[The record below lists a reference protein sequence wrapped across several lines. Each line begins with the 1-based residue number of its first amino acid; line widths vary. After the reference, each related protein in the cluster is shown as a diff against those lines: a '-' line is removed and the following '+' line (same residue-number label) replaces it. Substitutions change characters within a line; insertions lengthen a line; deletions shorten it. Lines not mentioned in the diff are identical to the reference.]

1 MTYADIL
8 KSIMKRR
15 PEVVVLTAEARKA
28 LDTIPKDFPERF
40 YDFGIAEQN
49 MMGAA
54 AGFSATGK
62 VPILHSPLT
71 TFITMRSFE
80 QIRTTVALNGH
91 NVKIPGLL
99 PGFSAGFQGP
109 THVALEDLAL
119 MRAIP
124 GVTVMAAA
132 SQEELKE
139 VMEVAFNV
147 TGCVYFR
154 VPEGM
159 PRQLPYEE
167 TPPPIDQP
175 RLVRKGKDGLVIAT
189 GGMVAS
195 AFEAISR
202 LSAQGLDLGLVNL
215 TMLKP
220 APMEPLVE
228 LMSTHKKIAT
238 VEEHFITGGLGSL
251 VAEGIAESG
260 LTAKLLRVGVND
272 QFPDRYT
279 THEENLRYI
288 GLDAEGVAAKL
299 NVFFAAPRN

>member
-8 KSIMKRR
+8 KSVMKKR

-28 LDTIPKDFPERF
+28 LGTIPQDFPDRF
-40 YDFGIAEQN
+40 YDLGIAEQN
-49 MMGAA
+49 MVGAA
-54 AGFSATGK
+54 AGLSAAGK
-62 VPILHSPLT
+62 VPIIHSPLA

-109 THVALEDLAL
+109 THVALEDLGL

-139 VMEVAFNV
+139 VMEVAFDV
-147 TGCVYFR
+147 AGCVYFR
-154 VPEGM
+154 VPEGI
-159 PRQLPYEE
+159 PEQLPYEE

-175 RLVRKGKDGLVIAT
+175 RQVRKGKDGLVIAT
-189 GGMVAS
+189 GGMVVR

-202 LSAQGLDLGLVNL
+202 LSAQGLDLGLINL
-215 TMLKP
+215 SMLKP
-220 APMEPLVE
+220 APMDALIA
-228 LMSTHKKIAT
+228 LMRTYKKIAT
-238 VEEHFITGGLGSL
+238 VEEHFVTGGLGSL
-251 VAEGIAESG
+251 VAEGIADAG
-260 LTAKLLRVGVND
+260 LAAKLLRVGVHD
-272 QFPDRYT
+272 VFPDRYT

-299 NVFFAAPRN
+299 KVFFTARL